1 MEGGEEGGANGSL
14 INFNDYILTLISSDL
29 RLFAAQ
35 LSPSSRL
42 NRNETDPQETETGD
56 RRQPAPTRTNPRQ
69 PAPTRAHP
77 RPPAPTRAHPRQT
90 APNRANPRQSAAH
103 HAAIATGRNIGAQV
117 MGLGK
122 SGGSLPWQPITA
134 TGNDGASNGV
144 KSQPNG
150 TATPAPPQLQSTS
163 ISVDFWRNFQSRHWR
178 REKKKSEK

>member
-77 RPPAPTRAHPRQT
+77 RPPAP
-90 APNRANPRQSAAH
+90 NRAKPRQSAPIRRTPRGYCNREKYRRSSDGIGEIGRLVAM
-103 HAAIATGRNIGAQV
+103 ATDHRHRQRR
-117 MGLGK
+117 GLK
-122 SGGSLPWQPITA
+122 WRQITA
-134 TGNDGASNGV
+134 QWDGDASA
-144 KSQPNG
+144 
-150 TATPAPPQLQSTS
+150 TATPIHLH
-163 ISVDFWRNFQSRHWR
+163 FC
-178 REKKKSEK
+178 

>member
-69 PAPTRAHP
+69 PAPNRAKPRQSASTRVHPRPPASTRAHP
-77 RPPAPTRAHPRQT
+77 RPPAP
-90 APNRANPRQSAAH
+90 NRAKPRQSAPIRRTPRGYCNREKYRRSSDGIGEIGRLVAM
-103 HAAIATGRNIGAQV
+103 ATDHRHRQRR
-117 MGLGK
+117 GLK
-122 SGGSLPWQPITA
+122 WRQITA
-134 TGNDGASNGV
+134 QWDGDASA
-144 KSQPNG
+144 
-150 TATPAPPQLQSTS
+150 TATPIHLH
-163 ISVDFWRNFQSRHWR
+163 FC
-178 REKKKSEK
+178 